1 MSENYGRRRRRAEE
15 RGDDS
20 GLGTQLS
27 CFAIGATLGAV
38 VALLFAPKS
47 GRELREDLADATRKG
62 VDRAR
67 ETGSQLS
74 ARAGEVYGT
83 AASRAGE
90 LAASA
95 RDAASRRGERFTS
108 AIEAGRE
115 AYREE
120 KRRTESSALTETQPR
135 ALEGGNT

>member
-1 MSENYGRRRRRAEE
+1 MSENQGRGRGRGRR
-15 RGDDS
+15 DDS
-20 GLGTQLS
+20 GLGTQLT
-27 CFAIGATLGAV
+27 CFAIGATVGAM

-83 AASRAGE
+83 ASARAGE
-90 LAASA
+90 LATSA
-95 RDAASRRGERFTS
+95 REAVASRGERFTS

-120 KRRTESSALTETQPR
+120 KRRTESSALTDKQPR
-135 ALEGGNT
+135 ALEGGDV

>member
-1 MSENYGRRRRRAEE
+1 MSKYQDR
-15 RGDDS
+15 DS
-20 GLGTQLS
+20 DVGTRLTY
-27 CFAIGATLGAV
+27 FVIGATVGAV

-74 ARAGEVYGT
+74 AKAGEYYD
-83 AASRAGE
+83 
-90 LAASA
+90 AASA
-95 RDAASRRGERFTS
+95 RAGEFAASAREAVTSRGERVS
-108 AIEAGRE
+108 AAIEAGKQ

-120 KRRTESSALTETQPR
+120 KSRTVSANDEPL
-135 ALEGGNT
+135 ALDGGQS

>member
-1 MSENYGRRRRRAEE
+1 MSQYQDR
-15 RGDDS
+15 DS
-20 GLGTQLS
+20 DVSMRLTY
-27 CFAIGATLGAV
+27 FVVGATVGAV

-74 ARAGEVYGT
+74 AKAGEYYDAASTRAGD
-83 AASRAGE
+83 

-95 RDAASRRGERFTS
+95 RDAVTSRGERVS
-108 AIEAGRE
+108 AAIEAGKQ
-115 AYREE
+115 AYRDE
-120 KRRTESSALTETQPR
+120 KRRTDSPADEPLALD
-135 ALEGGNT
+135 GGQS

>member
-1 MSENYGRRRRRAEE
+1 MSQYQDR
-15 RGDDS
+15 DS
-20 GLGTQLS
+20 DVGMRLTY
-27 CFAIGATLGAV
+27 FVVGATVGAV

-74 ARAGEVYGT
+74 AKAGEYYDAASTRAGD
-83 AASRAGE
+83 

-95 RDAASRRGERFTS
+95 RDAVTSRGERVS
-108 AIEAGRE
+108 AAIEAGKQ
-115 AYREE
+115 AYRDE
-120 KRRTESSALTETQPR
+120 KRRTDSPTDGPLALD
-135 ALEGGNT
+135 GGQS

>member
-1 MSENYGRRRRRAEE
+1 MSENYGRG
-15 RGDDS
+15 RGRGSRGESDF
-20 GLGTQLS
+20 GTQLS
-27 CFAIGATLGAV
+27 CFAIGETLGAV

-47 GRELREDLADATRKG
+47 GRELRQDVADATRKG

-74 ARAGEVYGT
+74 ARAGEVYET
-83 AASRAGE
+83 ATTRAGE

-95 RDAASRRGERFTS
+95 REAASRRGERFTS

-115 AYREE
+115 AYRDE
-120 KRRTESSALTETQPR
+120 KRRTESSALTESQPR
-135 ALEGGNT
+135 ALEGGKA

>member
-1 MSENYGRRRRRAEE
+1 MSENQGRGRGRR
-15 RGDDS
+15 DDS
-20 GLGTQLS
+20 GLGTQLT
-27 CFAIGATLGAV
+27 CFAIGATVGAM

-83 AASRAGE
+83 ASARAGE
-90 LAASA
+90 LATSA
-95 RDAASRRGERFTS
+95 REAVASRGERFTS

-120 KRRTESSALTETQPR
+120 KRRTESSALTDKQPR
-135 ALEGGNT
+135 ALEGGDV